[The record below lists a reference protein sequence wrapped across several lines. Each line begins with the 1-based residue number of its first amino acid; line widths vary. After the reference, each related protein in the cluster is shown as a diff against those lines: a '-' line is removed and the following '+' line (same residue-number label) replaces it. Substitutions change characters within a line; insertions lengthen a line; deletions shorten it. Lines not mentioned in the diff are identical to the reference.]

1 MKNFSGSK
9 KLFVGI
15 LSATM
20 IFSATP
26 TFAQEDDDGDIIT
39 EVPTEIYTWVQSTPR
54 GDYWFNHKHMGYR
67 VKDDNTLDLNTLM
80 VPTVC
85 IYDNIQIDDVIQ
97 KRRWRKLSTK
107 GYDRLVGRADYLK
120 FDLLKGTVQIVS
132 RVDLDDTWAELDKDI
147 SGEPMYL
154 KNLQKKDLRY
164 NLFRT
169 ILEWA
174 REHNEEIIRRSRGI
188 LSEEDSVLP
197 PNEMPINRIFI
208 PSAKD

>member
-1 MKNFSGSK
+1 MKNFFGSK

-15 LSATM
+15 LSAAM
-20 IFSATP
+20 IFSVTP
-26 TFAQEDDDGDIIT
+26 TFAQEDDGDTIT

-54 GDYWFNHKHMGYR
+54 ANYWFNHKHMGYR

-85 IYDNIQIDDVIQ
+85 IYDNIQIEDVIQ
-97 KRRWRKLSTK
+97 KRRWRKLSTM

-120 FDLLKGTVQIVS
+120 FDLLKGTVQVVS
-132 RVDLDDTWAELDKDI
+132 RVDLDDTWAELDRDI
-147 SGEPMYL
+147 SGEPLYL
-154 KNLQKKDLRY
+154 RNLRKKDLRY
-164 NLFRT
+164 NLYRK

-174 REHNEEIIRRSRGI
+174 RAHNEEIIYRSRGI
-188 LSEEDSVLP
+188 LSEEDSALP

-208 PSAKD
+208 PSAEN